1 MPVCAGPGHPE
12 RSCLTCLFLAPDEQ
26 CGGCVSV
33 PLTLQRTTASVPHH
47 PASTK
52 LSIWLRL
59 WRARHVRSFAHY
71 CGHITDS
78 AA

>member
-59 WRARHVRSFAHY
+59 SGVHATSVPLPTTVA
-71 CGHITDS
+71 T
-78 AA
+78 